1 MSWVTAVRVT
11 PYVMSLMVLS
21 TKFVKVQSLTTSKVN
36 VEVVM
41 RFVDVVGSTY
51 GIIEVVLIV

>member
-36 VEVVM
+36 VEVVI